1 MCSSFIPC
9 VSQTERS
16 SSSRERDVGL
26 MMLYTHI
33 HSLSAPCEPFS
44 LVVSTSMQS
53 SHVLQRIFWP
63 YYAHVNGWV
72 WHSWLFFSLPFFL
85 YILLFFLC
93 RRKREKNIQLSE
105 GGSFI
110 LHFFSFYLFTRKEKE
125 RERGQQLVPSGSN
138 RLARWTCL
146 ENYGTET
153 SCNPHALYPNWFDR
167 KRAGQPLFQ
176 GLHHVIVFV
185 WTSSNLN
192 LTAKGGRKRE
202 KKGSREMR
210 GWTGGVV
217 MVERW
222 WMHLIDQSA
231 GTAHTV
237 LLCV

>member
-1 MCSSFIPC
+1 
-9 VSQTERS
+9 
-16 SSSRERDVGL
+16 
-26 MMLYTHI
+26 MMLYTRI

-53 SHVLQRIFWP
+53 SHVLQRSFWP

-72 WHSWLFFSLPFFL
+72 WHSWLFFSLPYFL
-85 YILLFFLC
+85 YSLLFFLC
-93 RRKREKNIQLSE
+93 RRKRERNIQLSE

-110 LHFFSFYLFTRKEKE
+110 LHFFFLSIFLPRKEKE
-125 RERGQQLVPSGSN
+125 RKRGQQLVPSGSN

-176 GLHHVIVFV
+176 TLHHVIVFV

-192 LTAKGGRKRE
+192 LTAKGERK
-202 KKGSREMR
+202 KKKKRIER
-210 GWTGGVV
+210 DEGVD
-217 MVERW
+217 W
-222 WMHLIDQSA
+222 WWWWWWED
-231 GTAHTV
+231 GECTW
-237 LLCV
+237 